1 MASKSVKIQ
10 EEEMDELPCGMK
22 LIFKL
27 IYSLLSVYCVH
38 IFLLTTLTE
47 THFWKHLFTSTIV
60 VAFPSHLY
68 QMTFHSQKS
77 FNQNKKHRSE
87 IKMSLRVIKTGYQQ
101 KNELS
106 MITPQ

>member
-22 LIFKL
+22 PILKL

-60 VAFPSHLY
+60 VAFPR
-68 QMTFHSQKS
+68 S
-77 FNQNKKHRSE
+77 FISKDFPLSKVLQSE
-87 IKMSLRVIKTGYQQ
+87 
-101 KNELS
+101 
-106 MITPQ
+106 